1 MSEISK
7 EALAAACAEKIKQ
20 LELSV
25 KQSAFD
31 SVRQELE
38 TELAIARV
46 ALLALR
52 ERAEPVAWIAE
63 YHGEVNDDIT
73 GRTRS
78 AVDAYADKYGW
89 EPALTEITPLYAAP
103 PAPVVVDAA
112 AAIRACMDEFP
123 ESVHDIVEECADIA
137 ENAFRAAMLQP
148 VSQPYKLPE
157 WTNEQCLEFRAVAFR
172 HAEIKGDFELDDLRM
187 GVKMANAMTPVKEV
201 N

>member
-1 MSEISK
+1 MSEISQ
-7 EALAAACAEKIKQ
+7 EALAVACADKVRQ
-20 LELSV
+20 LEFSV

-46 ALLALR
+46 ALLAMR

-89 EPALTEITPLYAAP
+89 EPALTKITPLYAAP
-103 PAPVVVDAA
+103 PAPVVPT
-112 AAIRACMDEFP
+112 F
-123 ESVHDIVEECADIA
+123 EEWCQRNGQKPVGWVREAMKEA
-137 ENAFRAAMLQP
+137 YEGCRAAMLGAAP
-148 VSQPYKLPE
+148 
-157 WTNEQCLEFRAVAFR
+157 
-172 HAEIKGDFELDDLRM
+172 D
-187 GVKMANAMTPVKEV
+187 KEG
-201 N
+201 